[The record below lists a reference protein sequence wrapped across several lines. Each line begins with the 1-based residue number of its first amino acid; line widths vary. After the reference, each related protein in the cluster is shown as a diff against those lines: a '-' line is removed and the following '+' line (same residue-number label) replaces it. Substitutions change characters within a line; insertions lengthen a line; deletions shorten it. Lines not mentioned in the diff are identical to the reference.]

1 MQWASVVFA
10 CPAYIPPFTISR
22 PWAGLE
28 RDPVPALIALCI
40 WGATLSFPTNLPP
53 HCLPWRADLWLR
65 PKQTLQPF
73 LLATGIG
80 SKWMCVSSQ
89 TREIQFKEFY
99 WSDWKREF
107 LFPEMNLRGCQPG
120 PTRAALWQIPHS
132 RRKTETNYCNKLEPE
147 LNPASCRPED
157 GSFSSIQEIIR
168 SLTHGALNMIYAF
181 MSLATNI
188 ISPNS

>member
-1 MQWASVVFA
+1 MAKCNGHLLFLPDQHISLPLLLADPGLGWRENRFQLSSVCASGEHLH
-10 CPAYIPPFTISR
+10 PF
-22 PWAGLE
+22 LQ
-28 RDPVPALIALCI
+28 
-40 WGATLSFPTNLPP
+40 P

-65 PKQTLQPF
+65 LKQTLQPF
-73 LLATGIG
+73 LLATEIG

-89 TREIQFKEFY
+89 TKEIQFKEFY

-107 LFPEMNLRGCQPG
+107 LFPEMNLGGCQPG
-120 PTRAALWQIPHS
+120 PSRAALWQTPHS
-132 RRKTETNYCNKLEPE
+132 RRKTETNSHNKLEQE
-147 LNPASCRPED
+147 LNPGSCHPKD

-168 SLTHGALNMIYAF
+168 SPTHSALNLIYAF